1 MDLKGVRA
9 FCSVAEGGGFSRA
22 AATLGVAQSV
32 LSRRVSALEA
42 ELGGRLFHRTGRGV
56 QPTEFGDALLPRARA
71 LLAEADQLAAEA
83 RGESGS
89 PTGSVDLG
97 VVPGWA
103 QPLVSK
109 LTTRV
114 LADYP
119 RIRLR
124 VHEAYSGQVEAWV
137 ANGRVE
143 VAVFNRYRRGTI
155 RGAELLSRSDMMLVG
170 RKGHPSLQQREIA
183 FRALNDIALC
193 GPVRPNGLTTVMSEL
208 AQRHKVT
215 LNFLLE
221 GSSAAILREAVAR
234 CGLCTVFPRPYVE
247 REMAAPAFAAAR
259 IVKPALEQ
267 MTWLAVGTQ
276 RPASV
281 ATRTVAR
288 LVRHILAERA
298 VRPRFGKSG
307 SQLA

>member
-9 FCSVAEGGGFSRA
+9 FCSVADGGGFSRA

-32 LSRRVSALEA
+32 LSRQVSALEA
-42 ELGGRLFHRTGRGV
+42 EFGGRLFHRTGRGV
-56 QPTEFGDALLPRARA
+56 QPTELGEAVLPRARA

-83 RGESGS
+83 RGESGN

-103 QPLVSK
+103 QPLISA

-124 VHEAYSGQVEAWV
+124 VHEAYSGQVESWV

-143 VAVFNRYRRGTI
+143 VAIFNRYRRGAV
-155 RGAELLSRSDMMLVG
+155 RGAELVSRAEMVLVG
-170 RKGHPSLQQREIA
+170 PRGHRVLRQREVP
-183 FRALNDIALC
+183 FRALDGVSLC
-193 GPVRPNGLTTVMSEL
+193 GPVQPNAMTSVMAEL
-208 AQRHKVT
+208 AQRQGVT
-215 LNFLLE
+215 LDFVLE
-221 GSSAAILREAVAR
+221 GSSSAILREAVAR
-234 CGLCTVFPRPYVE
+234 CGLCAVFPRPFVE
-247 REMAAPAFAAAR
+247 REMAGPVFASAR
-259 IVKPALEQ
+259 IAKPGLEQ

-276 RPASV
+276 RPATL
-281 ATRTVAR
+281 AARTVAR
-288 LVRHILAERA
+288 LVRQILTGR
-298 VRPRFGKSG
+298 
-307 SQLA
+307 

>member
-22 AATLGVAQSV
+22 AATLGIAQSV
-32 LSRRVSALEA
+32 LSRQVSALEG
-42 ELGGRLFHRTGRGV
+42 EFGGRLFHRTGRGV
-56 QPTEFGDALLPRARA
+56 QPTELGEALLPRAKA

-89 PTGSVDLG
+89 PMGSVDLG

-103 QPLVSK
+103 QPLISA

-114 LADYP
+114 LVDFP

-143 VAVFNRYRRGTI
+143 VAIFNRYRRGAV
-155 RGAELLSRSDMMLVG
+155 RGAELVSRAEMVLVG
-170 RKGHPSLQQREIA
+170 PKGHRALRQRELP
-183 FRALNDIALC
+183 FRALDGVALC
-193 GPVRPNGLTTVMSEL
+193 GPVQPNAMTSVMTEL
-208 AQRHKVT
+208 AQRQGVR
-215 LNFLLE
+215 LDFVLE
-221 GSSAAILREAVAR
+221 GSSSAILREAVTR
-234 CGLCTVFPRPYVE
+234 CGLCTVFPRPFVE
-247 REMAAPAFAAAR
+247 REMSGSAFASAR
-259 IVKPALEQ
+259 ITKPALEQ

-276 RPASV
+276 RPATL
-281 ATRTVAR
+281 AARTVAR
-288 LVRHILAERA
+288 LVRQILT
-298 VRPRFGKSG
+298 GK
-307 SQLA
+307 

>member
-9 FCSVAEGGGFSRA
+9 FCSVADGGGFSRA

-32 LSRRVSALEA
+32 LSRQVSALEA
-42 ELGGRLFHRTGRGV
+42 EFGGRLFHRTGRGV
-56 QPTEFGDALLPRARA
+56 QPTELGEAVLPRARA

-103 QPLVSK
+103 QPLISA

-143 VAVFNRYRRGTI
+143 VAVFNRYRRGAV
-155 RGAELLSRSDMMLVG
+155 RGAELVSRAEMVLVG
-170 RKGHPSLQQREIA
+170 PKGHRVLRQREVP
-183 FRALNDIALC
+183 FRALDGVALC
-193 GPVRPNGLTTVMSEL
+193 GPVQPNAMTSVMAEL
-208 AQRHKVT
+208 AQRQDVT
-215 LNFLLE
+215 LDFVLE
-221 GSSAAILREAVAR
+221 GSSSAILREAVAR
-234 CGLCTVFPRPYVE
+234 CGLCAVFPRPFVE
-247 REMAAPAFAAAR
+247 REMAGPAFASAR
-259 IVKPALEQ
+259 ITKPALEQ

-276 RPASV
+276 RPATL
-281 ATRTVAR
+281 AARTVAR
-288 LVRHILAERA
+288 LVRHILTGR
-298 VRPRFGKSG
+298 
-307 SQLA
+307 